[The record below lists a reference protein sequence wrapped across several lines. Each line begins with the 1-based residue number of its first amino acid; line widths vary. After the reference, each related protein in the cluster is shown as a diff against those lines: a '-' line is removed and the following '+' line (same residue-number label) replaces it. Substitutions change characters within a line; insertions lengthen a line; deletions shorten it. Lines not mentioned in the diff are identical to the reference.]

1 MRVTKSIDS
10 IADLV
15 TGLDDVAKEW
25 NTIREEAL
33 TGALI
38 AGGFTEQ
45 VLKRTPESKT
55 DRYRDPYTKKK
66 NPRYGNAALLKSM
79 FYDPHNQKS
88 ANFFIQKRTNGVD
101 VVFGPSA
108 SAGVDD
114 YARAMHESKTPQGQ
128 VSQPYQVEVGKGDH
142 KTTITRWT
150 PGWSKASSGP
160 KYIEKPWNDRR
171 FETEAQTVKN
181 IDAEL
186 KRRGLM

>member
-10 IADLV
+10 IADLL
-15 TGLDDVAKEW
+15 TGLDQLNEDW
-25 NTIREEAL
+25 RTIREEAL

-38 AGGFTEQ
+38 AGGFTED
-45 VLKRTPESKT
+45 VIRRTPESKT
-55 DRYRDPYTKKK
+55 DRYRDPYTKRK
-66 NPRYGNAALLKSM
+66 NPKYGNAALLKSM
-79 FYDPHNQKS
+79 FFDPHNQKS

-128 VSQPYQVEVGKGDH
+128 VSQPYTVEVGKGEN

-150 PGWSKASSGP
+150 PGWSKESSGP

-171 FETEAQTVKN
+171 FETEKHTVKN